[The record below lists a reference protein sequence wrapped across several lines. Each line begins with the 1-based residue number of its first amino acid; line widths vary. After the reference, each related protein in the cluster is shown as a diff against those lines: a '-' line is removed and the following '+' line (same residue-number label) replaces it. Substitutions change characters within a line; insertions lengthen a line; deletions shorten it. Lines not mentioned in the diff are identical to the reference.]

1 MILLVDSHALLWALS
16 DDPGLRSQAREA
28 IASPANEVLV
38 SAAVVWELAI
48 KRALGKLRTPDNLVA
63 TIEATRFVGLPITLL
78 DGEAAAALPRH
89 HGDPFDRMLVAQAQ
103 RLGAVIVTRDPAF
116 AAYDVE
122 VLPA

>member
-48 KRALGKLRTPDNLVA
+48 KRALGKLHTPDDLVA
-63 TIEATRFVGLPITLL
+63 TIEATRFVSLPITLL